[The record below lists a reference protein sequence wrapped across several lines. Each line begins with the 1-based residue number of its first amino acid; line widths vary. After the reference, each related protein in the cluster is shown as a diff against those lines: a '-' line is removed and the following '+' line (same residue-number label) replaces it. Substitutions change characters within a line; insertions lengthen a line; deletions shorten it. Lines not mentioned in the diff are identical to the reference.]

1 MTNQEL
7 KQARDKN
14 VPRGPFNV
22 TGLFA
27 AKALN
32 ATITDVEG
40 RDYIDFAGGIGVMA
54 VGHCHPK
61 VVAATQ
67 DQSALFS
74 HTCFHVVMYEAYVEL
89 ARKMNEAAPGNFDKK
104 TILLNSGAEAVENAV
119 KIARY
124 HTRRP
129 GVIAFSGGFHG
140 RTMMAMALTGKVSPY
155 KQGFGPM
162 PEPVFHVPYPNA
174 YRGVT
179 VDDSLDA
186 IDHVFKEDTGPDQIA
201 AIIVEPV
208 LGEGGFVPAPP
219 ELLRRLRTLC
229 DEHGIVLI
237 ADEIQTGFGRTGRLF
252 ATEYSG
258 VEPDLMTL
266 AKSIAG
272 GFPLAAVVGKA
283 DIMDAPHPG
292 SIGGTF
298 GGNAVSCA
306 AGLAVLDVIEDEG
319 LVARA
324 NVIGERIKERLGR
337 IAETHPEIGDVRG
350 LGAMIAM
357 ELVTDPETKEPAPD
371 LTKAIAV
378 AAAERGLIM
387 LSCGTYGNVLRFLA
401 PLTINDALLDEGL
414 DILEQALEAASA

>member
-1 MTNQEL
+1 M
-7 KQARDKN
+7 K
-14 VPRGPFNV
+14 
-22 TGLFA
+22 A
-27 AKALN
+27 AVIEQL
-32 ATITDVEG
+32 DHVSHSC
-40 RDYIDFAGGIGVMA
+40 FS
-54 VGHCHPK
+54 
-61 VVAATQ
+61 VAPYLPA
-67 DQSALFS
+67 
-74 HTCFHVVMYEAYVEL
+74 VEL
-89 ARKMNEAAPGNFDKK
+89 AERLNALVPGNTPKK
-104 TILLNSGAEAVENAV
+104 TLFVNSGAEAVENAV

-357 ELVTDPETKEPAPD
+357 ELVTDPATKEPAPD

-401 PLTINDALLDEGL
+401 PLTISDALLDEGL